1 LNRQLRINDDSG
13 SRELAAGD
21 LPLALAASPTGGLH
35 LASLDDIDH
44 PLLLIDWKDDG
55 LWLLPGENAT
65 PARVNQ
71 VALDQPR
78 QLEDGDVIEA
88 ASGLITVRIDSQQV
102 QLDLR
107 RQQDA
112 QLIKPAA
119 FRPGQAASAGLAS
132 KLSPG
137 KLALAAAFIVLCLAV
152 WFLLTARS
160 VEIVSDP
167 QAETTVITSGGF
179 NLELG
184 GRFLLRPGNYTVQL
198 TRPGYHELNQ
208 DLVVST
214 KQDQEFQFSL
224 EKLPGVLSVH
234 SIPEHGATVFLD
246 GAEVGTTPLTELD
259 VAAGQYT
266 LRIEAP
272 RYQSVQQDLEIQGMT
287 IAQSLELTMSP
298 DWAEVTVSSTPPGA
312 EILVDGELLAST
324 PATVDILSG
333 PHDLTLSLP
342 GHKSWTEHLEI
353 SAGEPVNLDNVELV
367 SADGLVQI
375 RSKPAGARVTVN
387 GGYRGQT
394 PLELALAPGKT
405 YRLRLGK
412 AGFQTVTKSI
422 TVESG
427 KDARLNVELP
437 EFLGEVRVLSNPGNA
452 TVYANGRALG
462 PTGNVFALPA
472 LPQRLEVRKPGYAP
486 YVLTVTPRPGFAQ
499 EVEAVL
505 QTLEQSRVASIPRII
520 NSSSGHDLRLLQPGR
535 FGMGSS
541 RREQGR
547 RSNESLRQVEI
558 TRRYYLSTREVSN
571 AQFREFKGE
580 HRSESFKDVDLNR
593 DDYPVSGVSWAD
605 AVEYCNWLSKR
616 DGLPQAYTRKADSWE
631 LVKPTNLG
639 YRLPTEAEWT
649 WAARYQGGV
658 AAIKFPWGDSMP
670 PNSGAGN
677 FADITSR
684 KILSLYLE
692 DYNDGYA
699 AAAPVAKFTANAMGM
714 HDLGGNVAEWMHDYY
729 QTYPGA
735 SRNVVSD
742 PEGPASGE
750 MHVIRGSSW
759 RHGSM
764 SELRFAY
771 RDFDKDAR
779 PDLGF
784 RVARFAE

>member
-1 LNRQLRINDDSG
+1 MNKRLRINDDSG
-13 SRELAAGD
+13 SRELAAED
-21 LPLALAASPTGGLH
+21 LPLAVAASPSGGLKV
-35 LASLDDIDH
+35 ASQEDNEH
-44 PLLLIDWKDDG
+44 PLLLLHWKDDA
-55 LWLLPGENAT
+55 LWVLPGGNVS
-65 PARVNQ
+65 PASVNQ
-71 VALDQPR
+71 DPLDQPR
-78 QLEDGDVIEA
+78 RLEDGDEIEA
-88 ASGLITVRIDSQQV
+88 GSGLLSVRMDSREI
-102 QLDLR
+102 QLKLR
-107 RQQDA
+107 HQQDA
-112 QLIKPAA
+112 PLIRPAT
-119 FRPGQAASAGLAS
+119 FRPGRAASAGLAS
-132 KLSPG
+132 RLSPG
-137 KLALAAAFIVLCLAV
+137 KLGLAAAFIVLCLAV

-160 VEIVSDP
+160 VEILSEP
-167 QAETTVITSGGF
+167 QAESTVITSGSF

-184 GRFLLRPGNYTVQL
+184 GRFLLRPGNYTVEL
-198 TRPGYHELNQ
+198 FRPGYHLLSQ
-208 DLVVST
+208 DLEVT
-214 KQDQEFQFSL
+214 TRQDQQFRLGL
-224 EKLPGVLSVH
+224 EKLPGLLSVY
-234 SIPEHGATVFLD
+234 SVPENGAMVLLD
-246 GAEVGTTPLTELD
+246 GVEVGETPLKELE
-259 VAAGQYT
+259 VAAGSHT

-272 RYQSVQQDLEIQGMT
+272 RYQSVQQDLEIQGMA

-298 DWAEVTVSSTPPGA
+298 AWAEVTVSSTPPGA
-312 EILVDGELLAST
+312 EILVDGELLGRTPST
-324 PATVDILSG
+324 VEILEG

-342 GHKSWTEHLEI
+342 GHKSWTEHLEVR
-353 SAGEPVNLDNVELV
+353 ANEPLKLDNVELV
-367 SADGLVQI
+367 AADGLVRI
-375 RSKPAGARVTVN
+375 RSNPAGARITVN
-387 GGYRGQT
+387 GSYRGQT
-394 PLELALAPGKT
+394 PLDLALAPGKT

-412 AGFQTVTKSI
+412 AGYQTVTRSVA
-422 TVESG
+422 VESG
-427 KDARLNVELP
+427 KDTKLNIELP
-437 EFLGEVRVLSNPGNA
+437 AFLGEVRILSNPGNA
-452 TVYANGRALG
+452 TVYADGRELG
-462 PTGNVFALPA
+462 PTGSAYALPA
-472 LPQRLEVRKPGYAP
+472 LPQRLEVRKTGYAP

-558 TRRYYLSTREVSN
+558 TRRYYLSTREVTN
-571 AQFREFKGE
+571 AQFREFKE
-580 HRSESFKDVDLNR
+580 QHRSEPFKDLDLNR
-593 DDYPVSGVSWAD
+593 DDYPVSGVSWSD

-616 DGLPQAYTRKADSWE
+616 DGLPEAYTRQGDNWK
-631 LVKPTNLG
+631 LVRPANQG
-639 YRLPTEAEWT
+639 YRLPTEAEWA

-658 AAIKFPWGDSMP
+658 AEIKFPWGDSMP

-677 FADITSR
+677 FADITAR
-684 KILSLYLE
+684 KILPLYLE

-735 SRNVVSD
+735 SKNVVTD
-742 PEGPASGE
+742 PEGPPSGE

-771 RDFDKDAR
+771 RDFDKEAR

>member
-1 LNRQLRINDDSG
+1 LNKRLRINDDSG
-13 SRELAAGD
+13 SRELAAED
-21 LPLALAASPTGGLH
+21 LPLAVAASPSGGLQ
-35 LASLDDIDH
+35 LASQEDIDH
-44 PLLLIDWKDDG
+44 PLLLLRWKDDA
-55 LWLLPGENAT
+55 LWALPGEN
-65 PARVNQ
+65 PAPASLNQ
-71 VALDQPR
+71 APLDQPR
-78 QLEDGDVIEA
+78 RLEDGDVIEA
-88 ASGLITVRIDSQQV
+88 ASGLLSVRVDSQEI

-107 RQQDA
+107 HRQDA
-112 QLIKPAA
+112 LLIKPAT
-119 FRPGQAASAGLAS
+119 FRPGQAASSGLAS

-137 KLALAAAFIVLCLAV
+137 KLGLAAAFIVLCLAV

-160 VEIVSDP
+160 VEILSDP
-167 QAETTVITSGGF
+167 QAQNTVITSGF

-184 GRFLLRPGNYTVQL
+184 GRFLLRPGNYTVEL
-198 TRPGYHELNQ
+198 SRPGYQLLRQ
-208 DLVVST
+208 DLEVTT
-214 KQDQEFQFSL
+214 KQDQQFRLSL
-224 EKLPGVLSVH
+224 EKLPGLLSVR
-234 SIPEHGATVFLD
+234 SVPENGAMVLLD
-246 GAEVGTTPLTELD
+246 GVEVGETPLNDLE
-259 VAAGQYT
+259 VAAGIHT

-272 RYQSVQQDLEIQGMT
+272 RYQSVQQDLEIQGMA

-298 DWAEVTVSSTPPGA
+298 AWAEVAVSSTPPGA

-324 PATVDILSG
+324 PSTVEILQG
-333 PHDLTLSLP
+333 PHELTLSLP
-342 GHKSWTEHLEI
+342 GHKSWTKHLEI
-353 SAGEPVNLDNVELV
+353 RANEPLELDTVELV

-375 RSKPAGARVTVN
+375 RSKPVGARITVN
-387 GGYRGQT
+387 GSYSGQT
-394 PLELALAPGKT
+394 PLDLALAPGKT
-405 YRLRLGK
+405 YSLRLGK
-412 AGFQTVTKSI
+412 AGYQMVTRSV

-427 KDARLNVELP
+427 KDIRLDVELP
-437 EFLGEVRVLSNPGNA
+437 AFLGEVRILSNPGNA
-452 TVYANGRALG
+452 TVYANGRELG
-462 PTGNVFALPA
+462 ATGSAYALPA
-472 LPQRLEVRKPGYAP
+472 LPQRLEIRKTGYAP

-535 FGMGSS
+535 FAMGSS

-547 RSNESLRQVEI
+547 RSNESLRQVEL

-571 AQFREFKGE
+571 AQFREFRE
-580 HRSESFKDVDLNR
+580 QHRAEAFKDLDLNR
-593 DDYPVSGVSWAD
+593 DDYPASGVSWSD

-616 DGLPQAYTRKADSWE
+616 DGLPEAYTRQGDNWQ
-631 LVKPTNLG
+631 LVRPANQG

-658 AAIKFPWGDSMP
+658 AEIKFPWGDSMP
-670 PNSGAGN
+670 PVSGAGN
-677 FADITSR
+677 FADITAR

-735 SRNVVSD
+735 SRNVATD
-742 PEGPASGE
+742 PEGAAAGE

-771 RDFDKDAR
+771 RDFDKAAR